1 MPLFRAVPINHPST
15 DGKPQWPRDSVR
27 LPSNVSYVVDNLW
40 EYLRPNHLPSRR
52 HAVYASPT
60 PELALQ
66 CATPPDRDVDLG
78 VYEVMIDGP
87 FSMVQLQIEDARH
100 HRDIA
105 AVAKTLQKVI
115 PALLSAS
122 LEERQVASLFFMPGC
137 SKSDWALAVEQ
148 SPVAADFSAATC
160 AQSTFWNEITTEP
173 TDVAGELF
181 FQLGAGSSYQ
191 LINPVPG
198 GLS

>member
-1 MPLFRAVPINHPST
+1 MPLFRAVPVNHPST
-15 DGKPQWPRDSVR
+15 SGEPQRPRDSVR

-40 EYLRPNHLPSRR
+40 EYLRPDHMPSRR
-52 HAVYASPT
+52 HAIYASPT
-60 PELALQ
+60 PALALR
-66 CATPPDRDVDLG
+66 CATPSGSSDPLR
-78 VYEVMIDGP
+78 VYEVVIDGP
-87 FSMVQLQIEDARH
+87 FRMVQLQIEDARH

-105 AVAKTLQKVI
+105 AAVKTLQKVI
-115 PALLSAS
+115 PAMLSAS
-122 LEERQVASLFFMPGC
+122 LEERQVASLLFMPGC
-137 SKSDWALAVEQ
+137 SKSDWVHAVEQ
-148 SPVAADFSAATC
+148 APVAADFSAAAC
-160 AQSTFWNEITTEP
+160 AQSTFWNEVTTEP

>member
-1 MPLFRAVPINHPST
+1 MPLFRAVPVNHPST
-15 DGKPQWPRDSVR
+15 SGEPQRPRDSVR
-27 LPSNVSYVVDNLW
+27 LPINVSYVVDNLW

-60 PELALQ
+60 PKLALK
-66 CATPPDRDVDLG
+66 CATLPEQYVDLG

-87 FSMVQLQIEDARH
+87 FLMVQLQIEDARH

-105 AVAKTLQKVI
+105 AVVKTLQKMI

-122 LEERQVASLFFMPGC
+122 LEERQAASLLFMPGC
-137 SKSDWALAVEQ
+137 RKSDWVHAVEQ
-148 SPVAADFSAATC
+148 SPVAADFSAAAC
-160 AQSTFWNEITTEP
+160 AQSTFWNEVTTEP

-191 LINPVPG
+191 LISPVPG
-198 GLS
+198 GFS

>member
-1 MPLFRAVPINHPST
+1 MPLFRAVPVKHPST
-15 DGKPQWPRDSVR
+15 SGEPQRPRDSVR
-27 LPSNVSYVVDNLW
+27 IPSNVSYVVDNLW
-40 EYLRPNHLPSRR
+40 EHLRPSHLPSRR

-66 CATPPDRDVDLG
+66 CATPPEGNVALG
-78 VYEVMIDGP
+78 VFEVVIDGP
-87 FSMVQLQIEDARH
+87 FLMVQLQVKDARR

-105 AVAKTLQKVI
+105 AVLKKLQKVM

-122 LEERQVASLFFMPGC
+122 LQERQVASLLFMPGC
-137 SKSDWALAVEQ
+137 SKSDWVHAVEQ
-148 SPVAADFSAATC
+148 SPVAADFSDAAC
-160 AQSTFWNEITTEP
+160 AQSTFWSDVTTEP

-181 FQLGAGSSYQ
+181 FQLIAGASYR